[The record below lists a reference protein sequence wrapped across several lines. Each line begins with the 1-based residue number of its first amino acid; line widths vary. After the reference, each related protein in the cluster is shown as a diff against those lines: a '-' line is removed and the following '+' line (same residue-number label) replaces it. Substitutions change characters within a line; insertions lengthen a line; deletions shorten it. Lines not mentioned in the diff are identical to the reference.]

1 MKHSRIELA
10 TEFDSEGT
18 PTQFETFITRQNISF
33 SLVYECVSFL
43 ASLKDNPEDDEIHIM
58 IDIVTRIFDEQFT
71 KKQLINGLQAHSATY
86 ELYKHIVFVASGQ
99 SLDSEVES
107 SSEVSNTKVNGW
119 EEHRD
124 NLKSTIQKMVK
135 EGEQSYN
142 DVLDLPFFLV
152 FDELNTQA
160 KEKVEQKN
168 SMLDAFA

>member
-10 TEFDSEGT
+10 TEFDESGV
-18 PTQFETFITRQNISF
+18 PTKYETFITRQNISF

-43 ASLKDNPEDDEIHIM
+43 ASLKENPDDDELHVM
-58 IDIVTRIFDEQFT
+58 LDIVTRIFDSQFS
-71 KKQLINGLQAHSATY
+71 KNQLIEGLEAYSATY

-107 SSEVSNTKVNGW
+107 NEEISNTKVNGW

-142 DVLDLPFFLV
+142 DVLDLPFFMV
-152 FDELNTQA
+152 FDELSQKA
-160 KEKVEQKN
+160 KEKPTHKSN
-168 SMLDAFA
+168 MLEAFA